1 MDNTKHDVILEE
13 NILQTKS
20 EIDNKTKL
28 KILKRLFQMVAP
40 IKKTMLKCI
49 IFGILGHLSSI
60 FILSSSAMMVAYL
73 MGYKVLEFTHLG
85 LAVIIFGFLRGV
97 LHFKEQYNGHD
108 VAFRLLAIIR
118 NKIFHKLRKLAPSK
132 MATKKSGDFVQMIQ
146 SDVESIETFFAH
158 TIAPVVIGFV
168 VPVIVVIIIGSY
180 WIFFAFILII
190 AYLLI
195 GFVLPLFSFKYGKNI
210 GRTYRT
216 NLSKINAHTLDSLQG
231 LKDII
236 LYNHGDVI
244 LDQINQNSH
253 SIIQNK
259 GKIRK
264 NQNTTMGF
272 AESSLIIST
281 LMIFFVG
288 LYHASNSPNFSIP
301 QLIII
306 VIMSYSSFGPV
317 LALIPLGGHLNNTIA
332 AANRIF
338 CLLDEVPSVKDPSE
352 EELVDISIRNPGE
365 IKLNSINFRYHGG
378 QEELLS
384 NVSLDIQTGSKIALI
399 GPSGCG
405 KSTLLRLIMRYWDVD
420 SGNIKMDE
428 VNIRN
433 YLLQNLRSNIAIFS
447 QNTYLFNTTIKENIR
462 IGKYNASED
471 EIILAA
477 KQANI
482 HNFILSLPNGY
493 DSKVGELGGKISS
506 GEKQRIGMARTLIQ
520 KREVIFLDEPTSN
533 LDFLNEKALLKTI
546 NETFS
551 KNTILIVSHRPS
563 TIKDSDEVWMLKN
576 KNIIV
581 NTDKFND
588 WSRIPRAACKDL

>member
-1 MDNTKHDVILEE
+1 MDNSKHDVVLDE
-13 NILQTKS
+13 NILQTNS
-20 EIDNKTKL
+20 EILINTKL

-40 IKKTMLKCI
+40 IKKTMIKCI
-49 IFGILGHLSSI
+49 MFGILGHISSI
-60 FILSSSAMMVAYL
+60 FILSLSAMMIASL
-73 MGYKVLEFTHLG
+73 MGYKTLNFIHLG
-85 LAVIIFGFLRGV
+85 LAVIIFGFLRGI

-108 VAFRLLAIIR
+108 VAFRLLALIR
-118 NKIFHKLRKLAPSK
+118 NKVFHKLRNLAPAK

-158 TIAPVVIGFV
+158 TIAPVVIGIV
-168 VPVIVVIIIGSY
+168 VPIIVIIIVGSY
-180 WIFFAFILII
+180 WIFFAVILTI
-190 AYLLI
+190 AQLMI
-195 GFVLPLFSFKYGKNI
+195 GFVLPLFSYKYGKNV
-210 GRTYRT
+210 GRTYRA
-216 NLSKINAHTLDSLQG
+216 NLSKINIHTLDSLQG

-236 LYNHGDVI
+236 LYNHGNVI
-244 LDQINQNSH
+244 LDQINQNSN
-253 SIIQNK
+253 SIIQNM

-264 NQNTTMGF
+264 NQNTTMSF

-281 LMIFFVG
+281 LVIFFVG
-288 LYHASNSPNFSIP
+288 LYHTSNSPNFSIP
-301 QLIII
+301 QLIIV
-306 VIMSYSSFGPV
+306 VITSYSSFGPV
-317 LALIPLGGHLNNTIA
+317 FSLIPLGGYLNNTIA

-338 CLLDEVPSVKDPSE
+338 SLLDEVPSVKDPSE
-352 EELVDISIRNPGE
+352 EDLVNISIKNPGKIE
-365 IKLNSINFRYHGG
+365 LKSINFRYHEG

-384 NVSLDIQTGSKIALI
+384 NMSLNIQTGAKIALI

-420 SGNIKMDE
+420 SGNIKIDK
-428 VNIRN
+428 VDIKN
-433 YLLQNLRSNIAIFS
+433 YSLQNLRSNIAFFS
-447 QNTYLFNTTIKENIR
+447 QNTYMFNTTIKENIR

-471 EIILAA
+471 EIILVA

-533 LDFLNEKALLKTI
+533 LDFLNEKVLLKTI

-551 KNTILIVSHRPS
+551 KKTVIIVSHRPS
-563 TIKDSDEVWMLKN
+563 TIKNSDEVWILEN
-576 KNIIV
+576 KHV
-581 NTDKFND
+581 MVSTDV
-588 WSRIPRAACKDL
+588 

>member
-1 MDNTKHDVILEE
+1 
-13 NILQTKS
+13 
-20 EIDNKTKL
+20 
-28 KILKRLFQMVAP
+28 
-40 IKKTMLKCI
+40 
-49 IFGILGHLSSI
+49 
-60 FILSSSAMMVAYL
+60 
-73 MGYKVLEFTHLG
+73 
-85 LAVIIFGFLRGV
+85 
-97 LHFKEQYNGHD
+97 
-108 VAFRLLAIIR
+108 
-118 NKIFHKLRKLAPSK
+118 
-132 MATKKSGDFVQMIQ
+132 
-146 SDVESIETFFAH
+146 
-158 TIAPVVIGFV
+158 
-168 VPVIVVIIIGSY
+168 
-180 WIFFAFILII
+180 
-190 AYLLI
+190 
-195 GFVLPLFSFKYGKNI
+195 
-210 GRTYRT
+210 
-216 NLSKINAHTLDSLQG
+216 
-231 LKDII
+231 
-236 LYNHGDVI
+236 
-244 LDQINQNSH
+244 
-253 SIIQNK
+253 
-259 GKIRK
+259 
-264 NQNTTMGF
+264 MGF

-317 LALIPLGGHLNNTIA
+317 LALIPLGGHLSNTIA

-462 IGKYNASED
+462 IGKYNVSED